1 MDPNPVDVP
10 ATLGALQDQLDDL
23 VAVVESQQRTIHAL
37 VQRLRD
43 HVEVDA

>member
-1 MDPNPVDVP
+1 MDQNPVEVL
-10 ATLGALQDQLDDL
+10 ATLAALQDQLDDL
-23 VAVVESQQRTIHAL
+23 VAVVESQQRTIEAV